1 VAINLD
7 TSLAIRRPSDRVA
20 LVEAVLQAHSSDE
33 AEWVEWK
40 LDVELDRAEGRFK
53 ASRHILGFANRSPN
67 DAARFLGGQ
76 AFLIVGAEPGQL
88 VGTPRRDPAQLED
101 WLRPYLGL
109 DGPIW
114 DAHTVEV
121 GGKEVLLIEVAA
133 PKGGDPIHT
142 LRRTFDRWHAGS
154 VFVRH
159 KGKTDPA
166 SPADMVML
174 TTRSAAPAAGERVA
188 LEVSWATA
196 DPIIRAL
203 DLTEERIDRLIEM
216 ERDRLMR
223 SLDAPSSASI
233 AGRKVPDKSRTPRIA
248 VRYTENRSRQEFRN
262 DVMAYLDE
270 LREAIRP
277 VVVSQAI
284 ALKGSSIRLQVANP
298 IESNFRGVQLILH
311 AGTEII
317 AFDSADNYLHD
328 KLPERPRLWGKMP
341 PPDSLLALGSSRP
354 FPWLTL
360 PDSTVRHIP
369 RMWIDNKGPTRIEFD
384 PFDVRPSA
392 IEMTRSLSSYSQGLS
407 LRGRRFPSPGRL
419 PRPVRTAWCPDP
431 CP

>member
-1 VAINLD
+1 MAINLD

-188 LEVSWATA
+188 LRSVGQQ
-196 DPIIRAL
+196 PI
-203 DLTEERIDRLIEM
+203 
-216 ERDRLMR
+216 R
-223 SLDAPSSASI
+223 SS
-233 AGRKVPDKSRTPRIA
+233 
-248 VRYTENRSRQEFRN
+248 VR
-262 DVMAYLDE
+262 
-270 LREAIRP
+270 
-277 VVVSQAI
+277 
-284 ALKGSSIRLQVANP
+284 
-298 IESNFRGVQLILH
+298 
-311 AGTEII
+311 
-317 AFDSADNYLHD
+317 
-328 KLPERPRLWGKMP
+328 
-341 PPDSLLALGSSRP
+341 
-354 FPWLTL
+354 
-360 PDSTVRHIP
+360 ST
-369 RMWIDNKGPTRIEFD
+369 
-384 PFDVRPSA
+384 
-392 IEMTRSLSSYSQGLS
+392 
-407 LRGRRFPSPGRL
+407 
-419 PRPVRTAWCPDP
+419 
-431 CP
+431 